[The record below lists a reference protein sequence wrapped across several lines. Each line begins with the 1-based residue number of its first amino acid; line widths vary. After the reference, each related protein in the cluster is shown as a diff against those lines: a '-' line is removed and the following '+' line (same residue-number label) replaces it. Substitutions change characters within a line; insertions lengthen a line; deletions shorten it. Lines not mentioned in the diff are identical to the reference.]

1 MQPTKTRA
9 NHPTGCVGGRRF
21 FPPKCGNCAPKFGN
35 LEESPEMIRTDPQT
49 LYLWQVRARP
59 AWYQMPDGG
68 LMLEYTAM
76 KSPIFTAGVGWAFS
90 ISCLFQWF
98 FVRLEATVQ
107 TPVVGGQSDTTCTG
121 SPTSCRPPAGGR
133 PTGIGHETRRNH
145 HRRAAQ
151 GHRDAVCAARPVCLS
166 GDGPRTIAENGV
178 LIAAA
183 TFGVTLDEED
193 GIRPP
198 PDTNES

>member
-1 MQPTKTRA
+1 
-9 NHPTGCVGGRRF
+9 
-21 FPPKCGNCAPKFGN
+21 
-35 LEESPEMIRTDPQT
+35 MIRTDPQT

-166 GDGPRTIAENGV
+166 GDGPRDRREWCAHRGREHDFLNTSKVANSRNP
-178 LIAAA
+178 A
-183 TFGVTLDEED
+183 TTV
-193 GIRPP
+193 RPRGELLN
-198 PDTNES
+198 DKRERRS